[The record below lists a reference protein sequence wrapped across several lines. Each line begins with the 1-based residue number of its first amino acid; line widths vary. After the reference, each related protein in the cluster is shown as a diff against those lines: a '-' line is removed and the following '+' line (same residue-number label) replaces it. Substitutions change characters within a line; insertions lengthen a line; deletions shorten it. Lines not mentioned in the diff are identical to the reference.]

1 MIDEKEQKRL
11 LTKAGAYCAKAE
23 RSAKEVTDKLYK
35 WSLEPISAEEVEQIL
50 EWLRSQHFIDE
61 ERYVRHFVAD
71 KTELLGKGPFMLR
84 RELRGKGV
92 SDEAIERELA
102 AIPDA
107 KWIELLECYLAPK
120 LERYRK
126 KAKSAYDLR
135 RRLMTAAY
143 GRGYP
148 SEITEEVLRE
158 MDLTVEGDDEE
169 RWYE

>member
-102 AIPDA
+102 AIPDS
-107 KWIELLECYLAPK
+107 KWIDLLERYLAP
-120 LERYRK
+120 K

-158 MDLTVEGDDEE
+158 MDLTVECEDEE

>member
-1 MIDEKEQKRL
+1 MIEEKEYKRL

-35 WSLEPISAEEVEQIL
+35 WS
-50 EWLRSQHFIDE
+50 
-61 ERYVRHFVAD
+61 AD
-71 KTELLGKGPFMLR
+71 KTEFLGKGPFMLR
-84 RELRGKGV
+84 RELRLKGV
-92 SDEAIERELA
+92 SDEAIECELA
-102 AIPDA
+102 LIPDD
-107 KWIELLECYLAPK
+107 KWIDLLERYLSPK

-148 SEITEEVLRE
+148 YEITEEVLRE
-158 MDLTVEGDDEE
+158 MDLTVETEDEE

>member
-1 MIDEKEQKRL
+1 MIEEKEYKRL

-35 WSLEPISAEEVEQIL
+35 WSLEPIAAEDVERIL
-50 EWLRSQHFIDE
+50 EWLRTNHFIDE
-61 ERYVRHFVAD
+61 ERYVHHFVAD
-71 KTELLGKGPFMLR
+71 KTEFLGKGPFMLR
-84 RELRGKGV
+84 RELRLKGV

-102 AIPDA
+102 TIPDD
-107 KWIELLECYLAPK
+107 KWIDLLERYLAPK
-120 LERYRK
+120 LERCRK
-126 KAKSAYDLR
+126 KAKSSYDLR

-158 MDLTVEGDDEE
+158 MDLTVEGGDEE